1 MKEITTVWIQSNK
14 EAYRA
19 DVKNSIYEK
28 EYAKNYI
35 SDIAFDKERA
45 KLQPFEFSVDI
56 STMETAAQGN
66 AGRCWIVAGLNLL
79 REHIVKG
86 LRKRTPQSTNFQLSF
101 AYLCFWDKLE
111 KANCFLEKAIQYRNE
126 SYDKREVYSW
136 FQYAVTDDGFWTNF
150 KELVKKYGIVPAE
163 IMTETFQSSNTE
175 EMNNRLNHYLR
186 KISAEIRKAALE
198 GQNIENIVEIKE
210 QALKKIFTF
219 LCRCYGC
226 PPDTFTY
233 TLEDEK
239 QKKQDMPKEFDIRL
253 KHIGFTYPMSKK
265 EALSDISLTL
275 YQGQT
280 VALVGE
286 NGSGKT
292 TLCRVLMGLYQP
304 DKGEIFYGDHLLSTL
319 ELMNISAVFQKYCR
333 YKMTVSENIQL
344 GEFWKKTDEKELKGI
359 CKDVGIHL
367 EQEHFTNGI
376 YTMLGREFDG
386 IELSGGQWQR
396 IAIARG
402 LFKNSNMI
410 ILDEPTAAID
420 PLEET
425 RLYQDFA
432 KICKN
437 KTAVIVTHRLASAR
451 IADRVIVMKE
461 GKVIQDGSHEQ
472 LISVEGEYKKMYE
485 EQKKWY
491 VNDRNI

>member
-35 SDIAFDKERA
+35 SDIAFDKEKA

-86 LRKRTPQSTNFQLSF
+86 LRKRTPQSTNFLLSF

-136 FQYAVTDDGFWTNF
+136 FQYAVTDGGFWTNF

-210 QALKKIFTF
+210 QALKKIFT
-219 LCRCYGC
+219 
-226 PPDTFTY
+226 
-233 TLEDEK
+233 
-239 QKKQDMPKEFDIRL
+239 I
-253 KHIGFTYPMSKK
+253 
-265 EALSDISLTL
+265 
-275 YQGQT
+275 
-280 VALVGE
+280 
-286 NGSGKT
+286 
-292 TLCRVLMGLYQP
+292 
-304 DKGEIFYGDHLLSTL
+304 
-319 ELMNISAVFQKYCR
+319 
-333 YKMTVSENIQL
+333 
-344 GEFWKKTDEKELKGI
+344 
-359 CKDVGIHL
+359 
-367 EQEHFTNGI
+367 
-376 YTMLGREFDG
+376 
-386 IELSGGQWQR
+386 
-396 IAIARG
+396 
-402 LFKNSNMI
+402 
-410 ILDEPTAAID
+410 
-420 PLEET
+420 
-425 RLYQDFA
+425 
-432 KICKN
+432 
-437 KTAVIVTHRLASAR
+437 
-451 IADRVIVMKE
+451 
-461 GKVIQDGSHEQ
+461 
-472 LISVEGEYKKMYE
+472 
-485 EQKKWY
+485 
-491 VNDRNI
+491 

>member
-35 SDIAFDKERA
+35 SDIAFDKEKA

-86 LRKRTPQSTNFQLSF
+86 LRKRTPQSTNFLLSF

-136 FQYAVTDDGFWTNF
+136 FQYAVTDGGFWTNF

-239 QKKQDMPKEFDIRL
+239 QKKQYTPKTFYYDFVGEFLDQFVNI
-253 KHIGFTYPMSKK
+253 
-265 EALSDISLTL
+265 ISLPYEKL
-275 YQGQT
+275 PF
-280 VALVGE
+280 GE
-286 NGSGKT
+286 T
-292 TLCRVLMGLYQP
+292 CILT
-304 DKGEIFYGDHLLSTL
+304 D
-319 ELMNISAVFQKYCR
+319 VFQVAGGQEEQFLNLPLY
-333 YKMTVSENIQL
+333 
-344 GEFWKKTDEKELKGI
+344 ELKEKCI
-359 CKDVGIHL
+359 
-367 EQEHFTNGI
+367 
-376 YTMLGREFDG
+376 
-386 IELSGGQWQR
+386 
-396 IAIARG
+396 
-402 LFKNSNMI
+402 
-410 ILDEPTAAID
+410 
-420 PLEET
+420 
-425 RLYQDFA
+425 
-432 KICKN
+432 
-437 KTAVIVTHRLASAR
+437 
-451 IADRVIVMKE
+451 
-461 GKVIQDGSHEQ
+461 EQ
-472 LISVEGEYKKMYE
+472 LKAGIPVVCMADDDKMCME
-485 EQKKWY
+485 ELQL
-491 VNDRNI
+491 

>member
-1 MKEITTVWIQSNK
+1 
-14 EAYRA
+14 
-19 DVKNSIYEK
+19 
-28 EYAKNYI
+28 
-35 SDIAFDKERA
+35 
-45 KLQPFEFSVDI
+45 
-56 STMETAAQGN
+56 
-66 AGRCWIVAGLNLL
+66 
-79 REHIVKG
+79 
-86 LRKRTPQSTNFQLSF
+86 
-101 AYLCFWDKLE
+101 
-111 KANCFLEKAIQYRNE
+111 
-126 SYDKREVYSW
+126 
-136 FQYAVTDDGFWTNF
+136 
-150 KELVKKYGIVPAE
+150 
-163 IMTETFQSSNTE
+163 
-175 EMNNRLNHYLR
+175 
-186 KISAEIRKAALE
+186 
-198 GQNIENIVEIKE
+198 
-210 QALKKIFTF
+210 
-219 LCRCYGC
+219 
-226 PPDTFTY
+226 
-233 TLEDEK
+233 
-239 QKKQDMPKEFDIRL
+239 MPKEFDIRL

-280 VALVGE
+280 VAVVGE